1 MADPV
6 TDPTTIAVVLVGVA
20 LVIAVGFF
28 EMRFLR
34 KKMKTRRVRA
44 AKKDSELPDEAHN
57 AVVTTKAIASTLERQ
72 GVRSAEV
79 NEWIREAETASARGN
94 YRVAKDLAGKAKDRL
109 LVLKSEQASKGELAK
124 LEQLSTVGGDQITT
138 KERLQKE
145 IAPNMPQSKF
155 SIDLAESALEA
166 ARVGGRDVAQAT
178 ELFNAAK
185 VRFEAKDYDGA
196 LTMARLSK
204 RASEGK
210 NVEIPAPKS
219 AAAAPV
225 APAATTADEFS
236 CPTCGASLRE
246 DDVFCRKCG
255 TRLEPPSCGSCG
267 ASLLADDEFCAKC
280 GARVSR

>member
-34 KKMKTRRVRA
+34 KKMKTRRIRE
-44 AKKDSELPDEAHN
+44 AKKDTELLDEAHN
-57 AVVTTKAIASTLERQ
+57 AVVTTKAIAATLERQ
-72 GVRSAEV
+72 GIRSPEV
-79 NEWIREAETASARGN
+79 NEWIREAETAAGRRN

-109 LVLKSEQASKGELAK
+109 LVLKSEVASKGEVAK
-124 LEQLSTVGGDQITT
+124 LEQLSAVRGDQTTT
-138 KERLQKE
+138 KERLHKE
-145 IAPNMPQSKF
+145 VAPNFPQSKF
-155 SIDLAESALEA
+155 SIELAEGALA
-166 ARVGGRDVAQAT
+166 TARAGGRDVAQAT
-178 ELFNAAK
+178 ELFEAAK
-185 VRFEAKDYDGA
+185 ARFEAEDYDGA

-210 NVEIPAPKS
+210 KVEVPAARGP
-219 AAAAPV
+219 APV
-225 APAATTADEFS
+225 AVITEGRS
-236 CPTCGASLRE
+236 CPTCNAPLKE

-255 TRLEPPSCGSCG
+255 TRLVPLECASCGE
-267 ASLLADDEFCAKC
+267 ALLADDEFCAKC

>member
-20 LVIAVGFF
+20 LVIAAGFF

-34 KKMKTRRVRA
+34 KKMKTRRIRA
-44 AKKDSELPDEAHN
+44 AKKDTELPDEAHN
-57 AVVTTKAIASTLERQ
+57 AVVSTKAIATTLERQ

-79 NEWIREAETASARGN
+79 TQWIRDAETASEHGN
-94 YRVAKDLAGKAKDRL
+94 YRVAKDLAGRAKDRL
-109 LVLKSEQASKGELAK
+109 LVLKSELASKGEVAK
-124 LEQLSTVGGDQITT
+124 LEQLAAVGGDQTTT

-145 IAPNMPQSKF
+145 VPSNMPQSKF
-155 SIDLAESALEA
+155 SIELAESALET
-166 ARVGGRDVAQAT
+166 ARAGGRDVAQAT
-178 ELFNAAK
+178 ELFEAAK
-185 VRFEAKDYDGA
+185 TRFEARDYDGA

-210 NVEIPAPKS
+210 KVEV
-219 AAAAPV
+219 PV
-225 APAATTADEFS
+225 VKPSPAPAAVVIAEEHA
-236 CPTCGASLRE
+236 CPTCGASLKE

-255 TRLEPPSCGSCG
+255 MRLGPRECASCG

-280 GARVSR
+280 GVRVSR